1 MISNAYQ
8 YINFSIG
15 QNSGV
20 ETPEE
25 LVPVK
30 RTPYCIKPIAEC
42 SQINKGA
49 FIPSVSGCLHTVD
62 GLSAGLPE
70 YNANNTWY
78 FNGNNRVL
86 NNNNRNNAN
95 FHARPCF
102 DFHQYEYEF
111 FRNPGDFMIFTAT
124 ETDKQNEIVSVAE
137 LIELD
142 NHCKNTKH
150 ACQEFNVERIHNIM
164 LVYTQLNR
172 KDIRIGEVR
181 RFIMLKPKLREIIYC
196 TYGIKLIQSFYS
208 ITIRYYLESDFLL
221 PDSFSC
227 REGKGV
233 LRAVNT
239 FRDYIKQE
247 SENFTVDIWLASVDI
262 QNFFY
267 SIDCRLAVDK
277 ILAYIDAHDI
287 PNKELFVY
295 LTKVL
300 YLSYYQ
306 DFLIPP
312 TKKTAKRSGLL
323 KKEKTLLH
331 NRPYKGVPIGNWPS
345 QVIGNFLTTFPLL
358 YLRAM
363 GYKFIHY
370 TDDSGIVV
378 KDKEKWMK
386 DIKLLDDFYKTE
398 LHLTL
403 HPDKRY
409 LQHYSKGI
417 VLLGRKIKFNRVLPS
432 NNTYNTVERFIN
444 IKIDLARKERS
455 YIYENCEEFM
465 QSFNSY
471 MGLLIHMNTY
481 RFRQKLIRRLKKSPW
496 TMVLDFERKDYSK
509 VNIKKK
515 HTTKIRY
522 KRWIRQRKN
531 MLGSTSSMN
540 LSSHQK

>member
-30 RTPYCIKPIAEC
+30 RTPYCIKPIGEC

-49 FIPSVSGCLHTVD
+49 FIPSVSGCLHAVD
-62 GLSAGLPE
+62 ELSTGLPE

-86 NNNNRNNAN
+86 NNNNRNNGN

-111 FRNPGDFMIFTAT
+111 FLNPGDFMIFTAT

-150 ACQEFNVERIHNIM
+150 VCQEFNVDRIHNIM

-172 KDIRIGEVR
+172 KDVRIGEVR

-196 TYGIKLIQSFYS
+196 TYGIKLIQAFYS

-227 REGKGV
+227 REEKGV

-239 FRDYIKQE
+239 FREYIKQE

-277 ILAYIDAHDI
+277 ILAYIDVHDI
-287 PNKELFVY
+287 PNKELFIY

-312 TKKTAKRSGLL
+312 TKKTAKRSGLP
-323 KKEKTLLH
+323 KKEKTLLY
-331 NRPYKGVPIGNWPS
+331 NKPYKGVPIGNWPS
-345 QVIGNFLTTFPLL
+345 QVIGNFLTTFSLL

-363 GYKFIHY
+363 GYKYIHY
-370 TDDSGIVV
+370 TDDSGVVV
-378 KDKEKWMK
+378 KDKEKWLK
-386 DIKLLDDFYKTE
+386 DIKLLDDFYKAE

-417 VLLGRKIKFNRVLPS
+417 VLLGRKIRFDRVLPS
-432 NNTYNTVERFIN
+432 DNTYNTIVHLID

-455 YIYENCEEFM
+455 YVYENCEEFM
-465 QSFNSY
+465 ESFNSY

-481 RFRQKLIRRLKKSPW
+481 WFRQELIRRLKKSPW
-496 TMVLDFERKDYSK
+496 AMVLDFECKNYSK
-509 VNIKKK
+509 VTIKKK
-515 HTTKIRY
+515 YTTKIRY

-531 MLGSTSSMN
+531 TLNSTSSMN
-540 LSSHQK
+540 LSSHRK